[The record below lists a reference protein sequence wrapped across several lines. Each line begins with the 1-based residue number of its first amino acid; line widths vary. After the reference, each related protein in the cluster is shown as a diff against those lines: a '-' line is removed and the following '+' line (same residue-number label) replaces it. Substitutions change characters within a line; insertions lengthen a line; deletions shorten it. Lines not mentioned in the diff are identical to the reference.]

1 MKKKL
6 LISMTMIL
14 FLATGCGN
22 VAKLENG
29 QDAVVTFKGNE
40 ISVDHLYSEMKD
52 RYALSVL
59 LDMMDEKILND
70 KYKDDEEQKESVENQ
85 IEAWVQIYGRG
96 DEATLLQQTA
106 SSLGVTT
113 MDGLRDYFTLQ
124 YKRNLAVEDYAK
136 TLVED
141 DEIEKYYD
149 EKIFG
154 DISAKHILI
163 KPETKDGMTADET
176 TAAEE
181 EALKKAKELI
191 KQLDDGADFEKL
203 AKENSDDEGTKDK
216 GGVLDPFGHGA
227 MVTEFEEAAL
237 QLKDGEYTKEPVKS
251 TYGYHIILRV
261 SQKEKPQLKT
271 VRSDIIDELYKDK
284 MTEDKAIQII
294 ALEELRKEY
303 KINIE
308 DKTLKTQYE
317 NYLVNSKNS
326 AREEN

>member
-6 LISMTMIL
+6 LISMMMVL
-14 FLATGCGN
+14 FLATGCGK

-40 ISVDHLYSEMKD
+40 ISVDNLYSEMKD

-59 LDMMDEKILND
+59 LDMIDEKILND
-70 KYKDDEEQKESVENQ
+70 KYEDDDELKESVENQ
-85 IEAWVQIYGRG
+85 MESWVQIYGRG

-106 SSLGVTT
+106 TSLGVTT
-113 MDGLRDYFTLQ
+113 MDGLRDYLTLQ
-124 YKRNLAVEDYAK
+124 YKRNLAIEDYAK
-136 TLVED
+136 SLVED
-141 DEIEKYYD
+141 EKIEKYYE

-163 KPETKDGMTADET
+163 KPETKDGMTADEK

-181 EALKKAKELI
+181 AALKKANELI
-191 KQLDDGADFEKL
+191 KQLDEGADFEKL
-203 AKENSDDEGTKDK
+203 AKENSDDEGTAKK

-237 QLKDGEYTKEPVKS
+237 KLKDGEYTKEPVKS

-261 SQKEKPQLKT
+261 SQKEKPKLKT
-271 VRSDIIDELYKDK
+271 VRDDIVEDLYKDK
-284 MTEDKAIQII
+284 LTEDKATEII
-294 ALEELRKEY
+294 ALEELRKDY
-303 KINIE
+303 KIKIE
-308 DKTLKTQYE
+308 DKNLKTQYQ
-317 NYLVNSKNS
+317 NYLTNSKNS
-326 AREEN
+326 ARAED

>member
-6 LISMTMIL
+6 LISMIMVL
-14 FLATGCGN
+14 FLATGCGK

-29 QDAVVTFKGNE
+29 QDAVVTFKENE
-40 ISVDHLYSEMKD
+40 ISVDNLYSEMKD

-59 LDMMDEKILND
+59 LDMIDEKILND
-70 KYKDDEEQKESVENQ
+70 KYKDDEEQKESIESQ
-85 IEAWVQIYGRG
+85 IESMVQIYGRG
-96 DEATLLQQTA
+96 SEANLLQQTA
-106 SSLGVTT
+106 SAYGVTT
-113 MDGLRDYFTLQ
+113 MDGLREYLTLQ

-154 DISAKHILI
+154 DITAKHILI
-163 KPETKDGMTADET
+163 KPKTKDGMTTDEK

-181 EALKKAKELI
+181 EALKKANELI
-191 KQLDDGADFEKL
+191 KKLDNGEDFEKL
-203 AKENSDDEGTKDK
+203 AKENSDDEGTKEK
-216 GGVLDPFGHGA
+216 GGALDPFGHGS

-237 QLKDGEYTKEPVKS
+237 KLKDGEYTKEPVKS

-271 VRSDIIDELYKDK
+271 VRDNIIEDLYKDK
-284 MTEDKAIQII
+284 MTEDKAINII
-294 ALEELRKEY
+294 ALEKLRKDY
-303 KINIE
+303 KIKIE
-308 DKTLKTQYE
+308 DKNLKTQYE
-317 NYLVNSKNS
+317 NYLTNSKNS
-326 AREEN
+326 ARESD

>member
-6 LISMTMIL
+6 LISMAMIL
-14 FLATGCGN
+14 FLATGCGK

-59 LDMMDEKILND
+59 LDMIDEKILND
-70 KYKDDEEQKESVENQ
+70 KYKDDDEQKESVENQ
-85 IEAWVQIYGRG
+85 IQAWVQIYGRG

-124 YKRNLAVEDYAK
+124 YKRNLAAEDYAK

-163 KPETKDGMTADET
+163 KPKTKDGMTTDEK
-176 TAAEE
+176 TAA
-181 EALKKAKELI
+181 
-191 KQLDDGADFEKL
+191 
-203 AKENSDDEGTKDK
+203 
-216 GGVLDPFGHGA
+216 
-227 MVTEFEEAAL
+227 EEAAL

-271 VRSDIIDELYKDK
+271 VRSDIVDELYKDK

-294 ALEELRKEY
+294 ALEKLRKEY

>member
-1 MKKKL
+1 MV
-6 LISMTMIL
+6 L
-14 FLATGCGN
+14 FLATGCGK

-40 ISVDHLYSEMKD
+40 ISVDNLYSEMKD

-59 LDMMDEKILND
+59 LDMIDEKILND
-70 KYKDDEEQKESVENQ
+70 KYADDEEQKETIENQ
-85 IEAWVQIYGRG
+85 VETMVQIYGRG

-106 SSLGVTT
+106 SAYGVTT
-113 MDGLRDYFTLQ
+113 MNGLRDYLTLQ
-124 YKRNLAVEDYAK
+124 YKRNLAAEDYAK

-141 DEIEKYYD
+141 DEIEKYYE

-176 TAAEE
+176 IAAEE

-191 KQLDDGADFEKL
+191 KKLDDGADFEKL
-203 AKENSDDEGTKDK
+203 AKENSDDEGTAKK
-216 GGVLDPFGHGA
+216 GGVLDPFGHGS
-227 MVTEFEEAAL
+227 MVSEFEEAAL
-237 QLKDGEYTKEPVKS
+237 GLKDGEYTKEPVKS

-261 SQKEKPQLKT
+261 SQKEKPKLKT
-271 VRSDIIDELYKDK
+271 VRSDIIDELYQDK
-284 MTEDKAIQII
+284 MTEDKAIEII
-294 ALEELRKEY
+294 ALEKLRKEY
-303 KINIE
+303 KIKIE
-308 DKTLKTQYE
+308 DKNLKTQYE
-317 NYLVNSKNS
+317 NYLTNSKNI

>member
-1 MKKKL
+1 
-6 LISMTMIL
+6 MIL
-14 FLATGCGN
+14 FLATGCGS

-59 LDMMDEKILND
+59 LDMIDEKILND
-70 KYKDDEEQKESVENQ
+70 KYKDDDEQKESVENQ
-85 IEAWVQIYGRG
+85 IQAWVQIYGRG

-124 YKRNLAVEDYAK
+124 YKRNLAAEDYAK

-163 KPETKDGMTADET
+163 KPKTTDGMTTDEK

-181 EALKKAKELI
+181 EALKKANELI

-216 GGVLDPFGHGA
+216 GGVLDSFGHGA

-271 VRSDIIDELYKDK
+271 VRSDIVDELYKDK

-294 ALEELRKEY
+294 ALEKLRKEY